1 MKLWLPCTGAPSRP
15 GVDKPSDLYNGIADD
30 QELAAAWSKNTEQP
44 CTHSRQNSVAPDH
57 ELQWGR
63 LHLCNRLQAGRE
75 VLGKLQAFM
84 SVQQTGAL
92 TPHPGSDA
100 QSRGLMYPIL
110 YLCNGLQA
118 GQEEQV
124 KLHGPGS
131 HSCQRSLLGGAQGGT
146 VQAGHICR

>member
-1 MKLWLPCTGAPSRP
+1 MTRTWQLHGPRTLS
-15 GVDKPSDLYNGIADD
+15 S
-30 QELAAAWSKNTEQP
+30 LAHTLVRTRLHRIMNFSG
-44 CTHSRQNSVAPDH
+44 
-57 ELQWGR
+57 GR
-63 LHLCNRLQAGRE
+63 LHLCNRLQAGRK
-75 VLGKLQAFM
+75 VQGKLQAFM